1 MLMQLK
7 RMSLVVATAAIV
19 AGCHTTNPYTGEK
32 EISKTT
38 AYGGIGAVT
47 GAVIGGLVGGGEGAL
62 EGAAIG
68 AVAGTGYGYYADRQE
83 AALRK
88 ELLGTG
94 VQVQRDGDNLKLIM
108 PSNITF
114 DTNKSAIKSSFYPV
128 LGSVSKVVK
137 EFDKNLIDIVGYTD
151 STGNNKINM
160 PLSEDRARSV
170 ADYLIYQGVSPSRI
184 TYSGAGASDPIGN
197 NDTVQGRA
205 LNRRV
210 EINLIPDPKHH

>member
-32 EISKTT
+32 EVNKTT

-68 AVAGTGYGYYADRQE
+68 AVAGAGYGYYTDRQE

-88 ELLGTG
+88 ELQGTG
-94 VQVQRDGDNLKLIM
+94 VQVHRDGDNLKLIM

-128 LGSVSKVVK
+128 LGSVAKVVK
-137 EFDKNLIDIVGYTD
+137 EFDKNLVDIVGYTD
-151 STGNNKINM
+151 STGSNKINL

-170 ADYLIYQGVSPSRI
+170 ADYLIYQGVAGSRI

-197 NDTVQGRA
+197 NSTMQGRA

-210 EINLIPDPKHH
+210 EINLIPDPKHQ